1 MEKIILKDIPDL
13 DKIDVYIANG
23 GYTGL
28 KKALTGM
35 TPDQVIDEVKKSGL
49 KGRGGACFSTGMKWS
64 FMPKGNEKPKI
75 LCCNGDESEPGSFKD
90 REIFEKNPQQFIE
103 GSLIAAYAMG
113 IGAIYVYIRGE
124 YWKWINIMEEAVAE
138 AYKKGMIGKNIMG
151 TDFSCEMYVH
161 MGAGA
166 YICGEETSLMNSLEG
181 KRGYPRFKPPFPAV
195 NGVWGNPTTINN
207 IETLANVPEII
218 NKGGEWFSKIGD
230 PRQPG
235 TLLFGVSGDVN
246 KPGVYELPTG
256 IPLIEL
262 INDHCGGVIG
272 GKEIKMVIPGGS
284 SMPPLNREEALTVR
298 MDNESLKEIGSYIG
312 TAGVIV
318 MAEGTDVVNVIRRV
332 TKFYYHESCGQCTPC
347 REGCGWMLKVLN
359 RIMDGKGRM
368 SDLDLLISIAENIEG
383 NTICALGDAAAWPV
397 KWAVR
402 KFRKDFEAKIT
413 DKTIELPVLN
423 KVHGL
428 MKSPDEYDTI
438 TLQSEQEVV
447 KELMG
452 NVQELTQSED
462 VKRFSS

>member
-13 DKIDVYIANG
+13 NKIDVYVANG
-23 GYTGL
+23 GYTAL
-28 KKALTGM
+28 KKAVSQM
-35 TPDQVIDEVKKSGL
+35 SPDQVIEEVKTSGL
-49 KGRGGACFSTGMKWS
+49 KGRGGACFSTGLKWS
-64 FMPKGNEKPKI
+64 FIPKGSPKPKY
-75 LCCNGDESEPGSFKD
+75 LLCNGDESEPGSFKD

-103 GSLIAAYAMG
+103 GALIAAYA
-113 IGAIYVYIRGE
+113 IGAKAIYIYIRGE
-124 YWKWINIMEEAVAE
+124 YWKWIKLMEESVAD
-138 AYKKGMIGKNIMG
+138 AYKKGFIGNNIFG
-151 TDFSCEMYVH
+151 SDFSCEMYLHV
-161 MGAGA
+161 GAGA

-181 KRGYPRFKPPFPAV
+181 KRGYPRVKPPFPAIS
-195 NGVWGNPTTINN
+195 GAWGNPTIINN

-235 TLLFGVSGDVN
+235 TLLFGVSGHVN

-256 IPLIEL
+256 IPLMTI
-262 INDHCGGVIG
+262 INDHCGGVKD

-284 SMPPLNREEALTVR
+284 SMPPLNREEALTIK
-298 MDNESLKEIGSYIG
+298 MDNESLKAIGSYIG

-318 MAEGTDVVNVIRRV
+318 MSEGTDVVDVIRRI

-359 RIMDGKGRM
+359 RIMDGTGRM
-368 SDLDLLISIAENIEG
+368 SDLDLLISVAENIEG

-413 DKTIELPVLN
+413 DKTIVLPVLN

-428 MKSPDEYDTI
+428 RDSDEYETI
-438 TLQSEQEVV
+438 TLQSDQEVV
-447 KELMG
+447 ENLMG
-452 NVQELTQSED
+452 SVQEIIHNDD